1 MNYDKKVSLIS
12 ELQTRTSNLDFRDDV
27 ELKVLKSKIKLVLE
41 NIFPGSDCSEYLGD
55 IDNARFYPMA
65 IFGERDIGNEMKS
78 WEKGKQSILAVLT
91 AALERITFENE
102 MLLDSDSKI
111 ADVKDYVVT
120 DITSDSSPL
129 NNKIFIVHGR
139 DDAMKL
145 TVKDFIQSI
154 GLEPIILHEQID
166 KSQTVIEKFL
176 SESED
181 IEFAIVLFSPD
192 DIGKLN
198 EQGEKFEGRA
208 RQNVVLEYGF
218 FVGKLGR
225 ENTYALV
232 KNGTVLPNDMSGL
245 IYNNFSGEW
254 KLSLMRLLSS
264 KGYKVDMKN
273 LLK

>member
-1 MNYDKKVSLIS
+1 MIYDKKI
-12 ELQTRTSNLDFRDDV
+12 ELLEDLKEKINELNFNDNV
-27 ELKVLKSKIKLVLE
+27 ELKVIRTKMNLVFKEFFSYHDCEKYEKEIE
-41 NIFPGSDCSEYLGD
+41 NVNFYPVAFLGD
-55 IDNARFYPMA
+55 RDYGYELKCWESGKKSLLA
-65 IFGERDIGNEMKS
+65 IVFSVQEII
-78 WEKGKQSILAVLT
+78 Q
-91 AALERITFENE
+91 FENE

-120 DITSDSSPL
+120 DIRSDSSPL

-198 EQGEKFEGRA
+198 EQGEEFEGRA

-245 IYNNFSGEW
+245 IYNKFSGEW